1 MSNIS
6 SRICLHFMSPSVV
19 CWQASEAGEG
29 AGREGKSYQQWR
41 MITLA
46 GSFEYWSMWSLFS
59 HVRLFA
65 TPWTGAHQAPLSMGF
80 SRQEYWSGL
89 PCSPSG
95 DPPNP
100 GTEPTSL
107 IKSPALGGGF
117 FTKSTTWGV
126 FWDCVCMLNPSSR
139 VWLCVTLWTVAL
151 QAPLSKGLSRQEYWS
166 GLPFPSP
173 EYLAPN
179 VMLTILFSPK

>member
-1 MSNIS
+1 MEHNRKQKAHFS
-6 SRICLHFMSPSVV
+6 SCELQSKHLARVYVCVCTLSHFSCVSVMVWTVV
-19 CWQASEAGEG
+19 CQG
-29 AGREGKSYQQWR
+29 
-41 MITLA
+41 
-46 GSFEYWSMWSLFS
+46 
-59 HVRLFA
+59 
-65 TPWTGAHQAPLSMGF
+65 PLSMGF

-117 FTKSTTWGV
+117 FTNSTTWGV

-173 EYLAPN
+173 EDLAPN